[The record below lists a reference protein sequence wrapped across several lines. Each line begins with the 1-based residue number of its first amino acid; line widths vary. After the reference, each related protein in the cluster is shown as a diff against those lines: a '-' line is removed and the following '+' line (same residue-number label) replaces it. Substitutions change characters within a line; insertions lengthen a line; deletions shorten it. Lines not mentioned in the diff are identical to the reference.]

1 MIDEQ
6 KVTRRHVL
14 KGLGALAA
22 AGLARP
28 ALAADT
34 TPPPGATPGTAA
46 GSRVKFAITVNQGAP
61 FEQILSAWEAAE
73 AAGFDA
79 AFVFDHFMG
88 IMPGTPEQERHQEAW
103 TLLAALAARTRRLR
117 VGLLVNSCT
126 YRHPAIVAKMAAT
139 VDQISGGR
147 LILGL
152 GAGWMEREHKAYGI
166 PFHTKAG
173 RARRLGEYVEVI
185 NALFV
190 QERVTYSGK
199 YFQLKDAVLEPKPV
213 QKPHPPILI
222 GGSGKKIVLPIVAK
236 YAQMWHFG
244 IPSKEPAEVKQ
255 FTAAF
260 DDLCRSLGR
269 NPAEVVKAT
278 SFFVPNTEQTAKDVR
293 ALLPGLIA
301 AGITYFVL
309 LPPADNNVG
318 LLQKFARE
326 FFPEF
331 RR

>member
-1 MIDEQ
+1 MRRDDGADMTDE
-6 KVTRRHVL
+6 VARRQVL
-14 KGLGALAA
+14 KGLGLLAA
-22 AGLARP
+22 ARLVPAAVVAPATRP
-28 ALAADT
+28 AVT
-34 TPPPGATPGTAA
+34 
-46 GSRVKFAITVNQGAP
+46 VKFSITVNQALP
-61 FEQILSAWEAAE
+61 FDQILSMWEAAE
-73 AAGFDA
+73 GLGFDG

-88 IMPGTPEQERHQEAW
+88 MSPGTPEQERQQEAW

-117 VGLLVNSCT
+117 VGLLVNGCT

-139 VDQISGGR
+139 VDQISRGR

-152 GAGWMEREHKAYGI
+152 GAGWAEREHKAYGI
-166 PFHTKAG
+166 PFYTKAG

-185 NALFV
+185 KALFV
-190 QERVTYSGK
+190 EERVTYSGK

-222 GGSGKKIVLPIVAK
+222 GGSGKKIILPIAAK

-244 IPSKEPAEVKQ
+244 VPSKDPTVVKQ
-255 FTAAF
+255 FVAAF
-260 DDLCRSLGR
+260 DELCRSVGR

-278 SFFVPNTEQTAKDVR
+278 SFLLPDSEQAAKDVR

-309 LPPADNNVG
+309 LPRNAAASNVT
-318 LLQKFARE
+318 LLRKFARD
-326 FFPEF
+326 FFPKF